1 MPASPMD
8 SAIYS
13 ESFSDPDVAP
23 LFSDVAEVAA
33 MAAFEAALARAQ
45 AKVGVIPADAVAS
58 IENAVAAFSAD
69 LVAMG
74 ASTGA
79 SGVPTISLVTQLR
92 AAITAAGG
100 SSAAVSAVHK
110 GATSQDVMDIALLL
124 RLRDA
129 VGFLSARLDR
139 VIGHLAGLADTHRRT
154 AMAGRTRLQQAVPV
168 SLGLKSA
175 GWMMPLVRCRARLAE
190 LKPRLFAV
198 QFGGAAGTLA
208 ALDADGLKV
217 MEALAADLGF
227 TCPPM
232 HWHTQRDSYC
242 EFANWLALIT
252 SSLGKAGQDVVLLAQ
267 SEVAEV
273 RPASGGGS
281 STMPQKS
288 NPVVAEY
295 LVTLARH
302 NAGLVGAM
310 HQAAIQEHERAG
322 PGWQLEWLTLPQM
335 VIATATSLRHADVL
349 FADVIVDAA
358 RMKKTLDDALGLLL
372 AEAASFALAR
382 HLPAA
387 EAKSLVTEACLTAIG
402 ESRQLIDVLKERT
415 DAPVDW
421 RALADPANYLG
432 VTDQFIDR
440 ALDAAKSLAR
450 TPV

>member
-8 SAIYS
+8 STIYS
-13 ESFSDPDVAP
+13 NSFSDPDVAP

-45 AKVGVIPADAVAS
+45 AAVGVIPVDAVAP
-58 IENAVAAFSAD
+58 IEEAVASFSAD
-69 LVAMG
+69 LAAMG
-74 ASTGA
+74 ASTGT
-79 SGVPTISLVTQLR
+79 SGVPTISLVAQLR
-92 AAITAAGG
+92 AAIMAAGG
-100 SSAAVSAVHK
+100 NIVAASAVHK
-110 GATSQDVMDIALLL
+110 GATSQDVMDIGLLL

-129 VGFLSARLDR
+129 VGILSARLDQ
-139 VIGHLAGLADTHRRT
+139 VISHLAGLADTHRRT
-154 AMAGRTRLQQAVPV
+154 AMAGRTRSQQAVPV
-168 SLGLKSA
+168 SLGLKAA
-175 GWMMPLVRCRARLAE
+175 GWMMPLVRCRDRLAE
-190 LKPRLFAV
+190 LKPRLFSV

-208 ALDADGLKV
+208 ALDTDGLKV
-217 MEALAADLGF
+217 MEALAVDLEF

-302 NAGLVGAM
+302 NAGLVGNM
-310 HQAAIQEHERAG
+310 HQAAIQEHERGG

-335 VIATATSLRHADVL
+335 VISTAAALRHADVL
-349 FADVIVDAA
+349 FADVIVDVA
-358 RMKKTLDDALGLLL
+358 RMTKTLDDALGLML
-372 AEAASFALAR
+372 AEAASFALAH

-387 EAKSLVTEACLTAIG
+387 DAKSLVTKACLTALG
-402 ESRQLIDVLKERT
+402 EGRQLIDVLKERT
-415 DAPVDW
+415 DVPVDW
-421 RALADPANYLG
+421 AALADPANYLG
-432 VTDQFIDR
+432 VADQFIDR
-440 ALDAAKSLAR
+440 ALKAAE
-450 TPV
+450 